1 MSPRTTGILL
11 LVAAA
16 LGAFVWFYEIEGAA
30 ERKSTEEAEK
40 RLFAGLEADDVL
52 RVSLTTADG
61 VAVSAERRN
70 GGWQILSP
78 LVFPGDAA
86 TFDDIAAALAALAA
100 EATFDSPQAAP
111 VYGLDN
117 PGRELR
123 FGGAAQEW
131 VLRTGD
137 ETPMGESQYAQVGG
151 ADAVHTVPTWRT
163 RNLSPEF
170 LALRDKRVL
179 AFDRDAVVRVV
190 AAWPGGRVALDR
202 EGDAWRVAAPY
213 DGPADAETL
222 RGLLSD
228 LASLRAAG
236 FVDDPL
242 PDAETGLADPAFR
255 VELGLAPESAEGE
268 ARVLVLSVGDATAGD
283 ERLVRSGGA
292 SLYRVAADR
301 FARLPRDVSAYR
313 FRGLAGFPVDA
324 ARDIEIAFAGE
335 GEAGVRLR
343 ATRSD
348 GGWTSSPEAVDPAKL
363 ARLVEELDGLT
374 AETIL
379 AEQVGPDEL
388 AGLGLAP
395 PAAAFVVR
403 DADGTVLA
411 DVRLGRFQ
419 GAAGM
424 VAQTGGNPQV
434 FRLDSDA
441 AEHLPVNLDAF
452 RNRFLVVEEPDPELD
467 AFIEGLDAQP

>member
-1 MSPRTTGILL
+1 
-11 LVAAA
+11 
-16 LGAFVWFYEIEGAA
+16 
-30 ERKSTEEAEK
+30 
-40 RLFAGLEADDVL
+40 
-52 RVSLTTADG
+52 
-61 VAVSAERRN
+61 
-70 GGWQILSP
+70 
-78 LVFPGDAA
+78 
-86 TFDDIAAALAALAA
+86 
-100 EATFDSPQAAP
+100 
-111 VYGLDN
+111 
-117 PGRELR
+117 
-123 FGGAAQEW
+123 
-131 VLRTGD
+131 
-137 ETPMGESQYAQVGG
+137 
-151 ADAVHTVPTWRT
+151 
-163 RNLSPEF
+163 
-170 LALRDKRVL
+170 
-179 AFDRDAVVRVV
+179 
-190 AAWPGGRVALDR
+190 
-202 EGDAWRVAAPY
+202 
-213 DGPADAETL
+213 
-222 RGLLSD
+222 
-228 LASLRAAG
+228 
-236 FVDDPL
+236 
-242 PDAETGLADPAFR
+242 
-255 VELGLAPESAEGE
+255 
-268 ARVLVLSVGDATAGD
+268 
-283 ERLVRSGGA
+283 RSGGA

-301 FARLPRDVSAYR
+301 FAKLPRDVSAYR